1 MTLHVIGNIC
11 VDVAMRVTA
20 LPGPGETV
28 NAADSLRGPGG
39 KGANQAL
46 AASRAGAA
54 VRFFSAVG
62 QDGEGAGLLDRV
74 AAAGLPVIDIA
85 RVRAVTDMSVVLVAD
100 SAENIVASCVAC
112 ARAIGDETVA
122 AVAEALSP
130 GDAMLLQGNLNNAVT
145 QALAAQARK
154 AGIRLAVNASPLDG
168 SAFPSCDLLV
178 VNRGEAESLS
188 GNGDIDA
195 AIDTLHALGA
205 RDVVVTLGAEGATGL
220 CGGARFWRPA
230 KPVKAVDT
238 SGAGDVFCGVVVAL
252 WHAGMALPE
261 AVERAAG
268 AAALAVT
275 RPGTFDSC
283 PTRDEMQAIMLRKD

>member
-154 AGIRLAVNASPLDG
+154 AGIRLAVNASPLD
-168 SAFPSCDLLV
+168 L
-178 VNRGEAESLS
+178 SL
-188 GNGDIDA
+188 IH
-195 AIDTLHALGA
+195 I
-205 RDVVVTLGAEGATGL
+205 
-220 CGGARFWRPA
+220 
-230 KPVKAVDT
+230 
-238 SGAGDVFCGVVVAL
+238 
-252 WHAGMALPE
+252 
-261 AVERAAG
+261 
-268 AAALAVT
+268 
-275 RPGTFDSC
+275 
-283 PTRDEMQAIMLRKD
+283 

>member
-11 VDVAMRVTA
+11 VDFAMRVPA

-28 NAADSLRGPGG
+28 NAVECLRGPGG

-46 AASRAGAA
+46 AATRAGAN

-62 QDGEGAGLLDRV
+62 QDAEGSRLIDR
-74 AAAGLPVIDIA
+74 ASTAGLPVADIA
-85 RVRAVTDMSVVLVAD
+85 RMDAATDMSVVLVAA
-100 SAENIVASCVAC
+100 SAENIVASCVDC
-112 ARAIGDETVA
+112 ARAIGDETA
-122 AVAEALSP
+122 GAVARALRP
-130 GDAMLLQGNLNNAVT
+130 GDAMLLQGNLTKAAT
-145 QALAAQARK
+145 EALAASARK
-154 AGIRLAVNASPLDG
+154 AGIRLAVNASPLDS

-178 VNRGEAESLS
+178 VNRGEAQSLS
-188 GNGDIDA
+188 GNSDIEA
-195 AIDTLHALGA
+195 AIDTLHARGA
-205 RDVVVTLGAEGATGL
+205 RDVVVTLGAKGAVGL
-220 CGGARFWRPA
+220 CGGKRFRREA
-230 KPVKAVDT
+230 IQVKAVDT

-252 WHAGMALPE
+252 WHAGTPLPE
-261 AVERAAG
+261 AVGVAAG